1 MSKILFHYAMFS
13 NFNGIENG
21 VFRRLSAHCIMDDSG
36 PLKKCFGCSFQW
48 LPNVVVLP
56 MKYISCSYMFQLL
69 PTVGKF
75 EITTAMARLILNNNS
90 RGKCAVA
97 IPLCVHSYMM

>member
-36 PLKKCFGCSFQW
+36 PLKKCFDTIRFYLVAGLQPK
-48 LPNVVVLP
+48 LQP
-56 MKYISCSYMFQLL
+56 YIYL
-69 PTVGKF
+69 T
-75 EITTAMARLILNNNS
+75 
-90 RGKCAVA
+90 
-97 IPLCVHSYMM
+97 IPS